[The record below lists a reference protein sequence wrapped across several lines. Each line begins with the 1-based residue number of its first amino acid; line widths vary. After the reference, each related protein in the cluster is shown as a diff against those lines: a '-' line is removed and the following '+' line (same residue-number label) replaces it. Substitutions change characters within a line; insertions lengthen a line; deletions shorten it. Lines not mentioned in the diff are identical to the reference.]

1 MYSIERVFYVVFIE
15 DYFSFI
21 KRLMKLLRKFS
32 RIKKLELEIQTISD
46 AEQQQ
51 PVYENSV
58 QRYTEEIRDK
68 ILDLLEQSFP
78 NPMFVNDLAK

>member
-21 KRLMKLLRKFS
+21 KRLMELLRKFS

>member
-1 MYSIERVFYVVFIE
+1 ME
-15 DYFSFI
+15 
-21 KRLMKLLRKFS
+21 LLRKFS

-46 AEQQQ
+46 AEQQEQ

-68 ILDLLEQSFP
+68 ILDLLEQAFP
-78 NPMFVNDLAK
+78 NPMFVNDLTK

>member
-1 MYSIERVFYVVFIE
+1 ME
-15 DYFSFI
+15 
-21 KRLMKLLRKFS
+21 LLRKFS